1 MTYQEARRLRGTG
14 LLDLAA
20 QNIALGNGVIGS
32 LGSAMSSKFKA
43 KVTGI
48 KESFDPLNI
57 AKKLTGNFGSAVLGR
72 LTGRNK
78 EDIRYFAGGKRF
90 GSSAG
95 VTQDSNLDSIQPA
108 LYTRVAEGQRQK
120 MKKGESVTDV
130 MAKLYNLLKRGFDQD
145 QNFRD
150 HDIKDKRD
158 KHKRDLKW
166 HKDLLEAITGKKVT
180 SNISKGIV
188 GGGDMFSNIFDKLKT
203 MLAGSLEKSAE
214 KKLAKEAAE
223 QIAKKLEKEA
233 AEKAL
238 KETEKEAAEKALKEA
253 EKEAA
258 EKALKETVKDTSKL
272 AVETVE
278 KGATDLAGKVAGAAI
293 EEKSAQ
299 TAVKVVDEKI
309 IETAAKKS
317 VAEMGSK
324 SIFKGVP
331 LAGALIGLGFSIPRI
346 AKGDYTGAALEVASG
361 VGGITTS
368 VAGGM
373 IQATRDVYKE
383 VYGNFPEKDPPSV
396 AADRLVQIK
405 NVLQKVAE
413 ESFKRRDENLSA
425 EAPKSLQKDI
435 DVNKAAFGY
444 VRPAIRPKSKST
456 GSTGGSASTTDGSA
470 STSEEGMKNYVSRA
484 PTVTPVPASSP
495 VGQKVQE
502 VINQN
507 NNLQMESLTPKV
519 VKIDNSKNITST
531 DSSGGS
537 DVFIDG
543 SVPVRTE
550 DNSLQ
555 TQQRAN
561 LRPI

>member
-130 MAKLYNLLKRGFDQD
+130 MAKLYNLLKSGFDQD

-223 QIAKKLEKEA
+223 QTAKQLEKEA

-238 KETEKEAAEKALKEA
+238 KEV

-272 AVETVE
+272 AVE
-278 KGATDLAGKVAGAAI
+278 KGATDLAGKVAGKTAKAAI

-346 AKGDYTGAALEVASG
+346 ASGDYTGAALEVASG

-383 VYGNFPEKDPPSV
+383 VYGNFPEKDPPNV

-413 ESFKRRDENLSA
+413 ENFKQRDKNLSS
-425 EAPKSLQKDI
+425 EAPESLQKDI
-435 DVNKAAFGY
+435 DVSKAAFGY
-444 VRPAIRPKSKST
+444 IRPAIRSKSKS
-456 GSTGGSASTTDGSA
+456 TDGSA

>member
-1 MTYQEARRLRGTG
+1 MTYQEARRLRNTG

-48 KESFDPLNI
+48 KESLDPLNV

-72 LTGRNK
+72 LTGRSK

-108 LYTRVAEGQRQK
+108 LYTKVAEGQRQK

-130 MAKLYNLLKRGFDQD
+130 MAKLYNLLKRGFDQEE
-145 QNFRD
+145 NFRD

-166 HKDLLEAITGKKVT
+166 HKDLLEAIIGKKTT
-180 SNISKGIV
+180 SNIPKGVV
-188 GGGDMFSNIFDKLKT
+188 GGGDMFSDFFDKLKT
-203 MLAGSLEKSAE
+203 MLGGALEKSVE
-214 KKLAKEAAE
+214 KKLAKETAE
-223 QIAKKLEKEA
+223 QAAKKLEKEVV
-233 AEKAL
+233 EKAA
-238 KETEKEAAEKALKEA
+238 KETI
-253 EKEAA
+253 
-258 EKALKETVKDTSKL
+258 KDTTEG
-272 AVETVE
+272 AVK
-278 KGATDLAGKVAGAAI
+278 KGAADIAGKAAGETAKTAI
-293 EEKSAQ
+293 EEKAAK
-299 TAVKVVDEKI
+299 TAVKVVDEKV

-317 VAEMGSK
+317 VAEMGAK
-324 SIFKGVP
+324 SIFKGIP
-331 LAGALIGLGFSIPRI
+331 LAGALVGLGFSIPRI
-346 AKGDYTGAALEVASG
+346 ASGDYNGAALEVASG

-368 VAGGM
+368 IAGGI

-383 VYGNFPEKDPPSV
+383 VYGNFPEKDSPSV

-405 NVLQKVAE
+405 NVLQRVAE
-413 ESFKRRDENLSA
+413 ENFEQRDKNLSL
-425 EAPKSLQKDI
+425 EAPESLQKDV
-435 DVNKAAFGY
+435 DVSKAAFGY
-444 VRPAIRPKSKST
+444 VRPAIRPKSKPTNVSS
-456 GSTGGSASTTDGSA
+456 GSS

-484 PTVTPVPASSP
+484 PTVTPVSASSP

-507 NNLQMESLTPKV
+507 NNLQMESLAPKI
-519 VKIDNSKNITST
+519 VKIDNSKNITSN
-531 DSSGGS
+531 DNSSGS

>member
-188 GGGDMFSNIFDKLKT
+188 GGGDMFSKIFDKLKT

-223 QIAKKLEKEA
+223 
-233 AEKAL
+233 
-238 KETEKEAAEKALKEA
+238 
-253 EKEAA
+253 
-258 EKALKETVKDTSKL
+258 KALKETVKDTSKL
-272 AVETVE
+272 AVE

-346 AKGDYTGAALEVASG
+346 ASGDYTGAALEVASG

-413 ESFKRRDENLSA
+413 ESFKQRDENLSA

-456 GSTGGSASTTDGSA
+456 GGSA

>member
-223 QIAKKLEKEA
+223 KALKEAEKEA

-238 KETEKEAAEKALKEA
+238 KEV

-272 AVETVE
+272 AVE

-346 AKGDYTGAALEVASG
+346 AAGDYTGAALEVASG

-383 VYGNFPEKDPPSV
+383 VYGNFPEEDPPSV

-413 ESFKRRDENLSA
+413 ESFKQREENLSA

-435 DVNKAAFGY
+435 DVSKAAFGY

-456 GSTGGSASTTDGSA
+456 GSTGGSASTTDGSASTTDGSA

>member
-238 KETEKEAAEKALKEA
+238 KEA

-272 AVETVE
+272 AVE

-383 VYGNFPEKDPPSV
+383 VYGNFPEEDPPSV

-413 ESFKRRDENLSA
+413 ESFKQRDENLSA

-470 STSEEGMKNYVSRA
+470 STTDGSASTSEEGMKN
-484 PTVTPVPASSP
+484 
-495 VGQKVQE
+495 
-502 VINQN
+502 
-507 NNLQMESLTPKV
+507 
-519 VKIDNSKNITST
+519 
-531 DSSGGS
+531 
-537 DVFIDG
+537 
-543 SVPVRTE
+543 
-550 DNSLQ
+550 
-555 TQQRAN
+555 
-561 LRPI
+561 

>member
-188 GGGDMFSNIFDKLKT
+188 GGGDMFSKIFDKLKT

-223 QIAKKLEKEA
+223 
-233 AEKAL
+233 KAL
-238 KETEKEAAEKALKEA
+238 KEAEKEAAEKALKEA

-331 LAGALIGLGFSIPRI
+331 LAGALIGLGFSIPKI

-373 IQATRDVYKE
+373 ILATRDVYKE

-413 ESFKRRDENLSA
+413 ESFKQRDENLSA

-435 DVNKAAFGY
+435 DVSKAAFGY

-484 PTVTPVPASSP
+484 PTVTPVPESSP

>member
-223 QIAKKLEKEA
+223 
-233 AEKAL
+233 KAL
-238 KETEKEAAEKALKEA
+238 KEAEKEAAEKALKEA

-272 AVETVE
+272 AVG

-331 LAGALIGLGFSIPRI
+331 LAGALIGLGFSIPKI

-413 ESFKRRDENLSA
+413 ESFKQREENLSA

-435 DVNKAAFGY
+435 NVNKAAFGY

-456 GSTGGSASTTDGSA
+456 GGSA

>member
-188 GGGDMFSNIFDKLKT
+188 GGGDMFSKIFDKLKT

-214 KKLAKEAAE
+214 KKLA
-223 QIAKKLEKEA
+223 
-233 AEKAL
+233 
-238 KETEKEAAEKALKEA
+238 KEAAEKALKEA

-272 AVETVE
+272 AVE
-278 KGATDLAGKVAGAAI
+278 KGATDLAGKVAGETTKAAI

-346 AKGDYTGAALEVASG
+346 ASGDYTGAALEVASG

-413 ESFKRRDENLSA
+413 ESFKQRDKNLSA
-425 EAPKSLQKDI
+425 EAPESLQKDI
-435 DVNKAAFGY
+435 DVSKAAFGY

>member
-188 GGGDMFSNIFDKLKT
+188 GGGDMFSKIFDKLKT

-223 QIAKKLEKEA
+223 
-233 AEKAL
+233 KAL
-238 KETEKEAAEKALKEA
+238 KEAEKEAAEKALKEA

-272 AVETVE
+272 AVQQ
-278 KGATDLAGKVAGAAI
+278 GATDVAGKVAGAAI

-331 LAGALIGLGFSIPRI
+331 LAGALIGLGFSIPKI
-346 AKGDYTGAALEVASG
+346 AKGDYTGAALEVVSG

-373 IQATRDVYKE
+373 ILATRDVYKE
-383 VYGNFPEKDPPSV
+383 VYGNFPEEDPPSV

-413 ESFKRRDENLSA
+413 ESFKQRDENLSA

-435 DVNKAAFGY
+435 DVSKAAFGY

-456 GSTGGSASTTDGSA
+456 GSTGGSASTTDGSASTTDGSA

>member
-188 GGGDMFSNIFDKLKT
+188 GGGDMFSKIFDKLKT

-223 QIAKKLEKEA
+223 QTAKQLEKEA

-238 KETEKEAAEKALKEA
+238 KETEKEAAEKALKE
-253 EKEAA
+253 
-258 EKALKETVKDTSKL
+258 TVKDTSKL
-272 AVETVE
+272 AVEE
-278 KGATDLAGKVAGAAI
+278 GATDLAGKVAGGTAKAAI

-346 AKGDYTGAALEVASG
+346 ASGDYTGAALEVASG

-413 ESFKRRDENLSA
+413 ESFKQRDKNLSS
-425 EAPKSLQKDI
+425 EAPESLQKDI

>member
-188 GGGDMFSNIFDKLKT
+188 GGGDMFSKIFDKLKT

-223 QIAKKLEKEA
+223 
-233 AEKAL
+233 KAL
-238 KETEKEAAEKALKEA
+238 KEAEKEAAEKALKEA

-272 AVETVE
+272 AVE
-278 KGATDLAGKVAGAAI
+278 KGATDLAGKVAGETTKAAI

-346 AKGDYTGAALEVASG
+346 ASGDYTGAALEVASG

-413 ESFKRRDENLSA
+413 ESFKQRDKNLSA

-435 DVNKAAFGY
+435 DVSKAAFGY

>member
-130 MAKLYNLLKRGFDQD
+130 MAKLYNLLKSGFDQD

-214 KKLAKEAAE
+214 KKLAKEATE
-223 QIAKKLEKEA
+223 QTAKQL
-233 AEKAL
+233 
-238 KETEKEAAEKALKEA
+238 

-272 AVETVE
+272 AVE
-278 KGATDLAGKVAGAAI
+278 KGATDLAGKVAGETAKAAI

-346 AKGDYTGAALEVASG
+346 ASGDYTGAALEVASG

-413 ESFKRRDENLSA
+413 ESFNQRDKNLSA
-425 EAPKSLQKDI
+425 EAPESLQKDI
-435 DVNKAAFGY
+435 DVSKAAFGY

-456 GSTGGSASTTDGSA
+456 GGSA

-543 SVPVRTE
+543 SVSVRTE

>member
-223 QIAKKLEKEA
+223 
-233 AEKAL
+233 
-238 KETEKEAAEKALKEA
+238 
-253 EKEAA
+253 
-258 EKALKETVKDTSKL
+258 KALKETVKDTSKL
-272 AVETVE
+272 AVE

-346 AKGDYTGAALEVASG
+346 ASGDYTGAALEVASG

-413 ESFKRRDENLSA
+413 ESFKQRDKNLSS
-425 EAPKSLQKDI
+425 EAPESLQKDI

>member
-188 GGGDMFSNIFDKLKT
+188 GGGDMFSKIFDKLKT

-223 QIAKKLEKEA
+223 QTAKQLEKEA

-238 KETEKEAAEKALKEA
+238 KETEKEAAEKALKEV

-272 AVETVE
+272 AVEE
-278 KGATDLAGKVAGAAI
+278 GATDLAGKVAGGTAKAAI

-346 AKGDYTGAALEVASG
+346 ASGDYTGAALEVASG

-413 ESFKRRDENLSA
+413 ESFKQRDKNLSA
-425 EAPKSLQKDI
+425 EAPESLQKDI
-435 DVNKAAFGY
+435 DVSKAAFGY

-456 GSTGGSASTTDGSA
+456 GGSA

>member
-188 GGGDMFSNIFDKLKT
+188 GGGDMFSKIFDKLKT

-223 QIAKKLEKEA
+223 QTAKQLEKEA

-238 KETEKEAAEKALKEA
+238 KEV

-272 AVETVE
+272 AVEE
-278 KGATDLAGKVAGAAI
+278 GATDLAGKVAGGTAKAAI

-346 AKGDYTGAALEVASG
+346 ASGDYTGAALEVASG

-413 ESFKRRDENLSA
+413 ESFKQRDENLSA

-435 DVNKAAFGY
+435 DVSKAAFGY

-456 GSTGGSASTTDGSA
+456 GSTGGSAST
-470 STSEEGMKNYVSRA
+470 SEEGMKNYVSRA
-484 PTVTPVPASSP
+484 PTVTPVPESSP

>member
-223 QIAKKLEKEA
+223 QTAKQLEKEA

-238 KETEKEAAEKALKEA
+238 KEV

-272 AVETVE
+272 AVEE
-278 KGATDLAGKVAGAAI
+278 GATDLAGKVAGGTAKAAI

-331 LAGALIGLGFSIPRI
+331 LAGALIGLGFSIPKI
-346 AKGDYTGAALEVASG
+346 ASGDYTGAALEVASG

-373 IQATRDVYKE
+373 ILATRDVYKE
-383 VYGNFPEKDPPSV
+383 VYGNFPEKDPPNV

-413 ESFKRRDENLSA
+413 ESFKQRDKNLSS
-425 EAPKSLQKDI
+425 EAPESLQKDI
-435 DVNKAAFGY
+435 DVSKAAFGY

-456 GSTGGSASTTDGSA
+456 GGSA
-470 STSEEGMKNYVSRA
+470 STSEEGMKNYVSRT

-519 VKIDNSKNITST
+519 IKIDNSKNITST

>member
-223 QIAKKLEKEA
+223 
-233 AEKAL
+233 KAL
-238 KETEKEAAEKALKEA
+238 KEAEKEAAEKALKEA

-272 AVETVE
+272 AVQQ
-278 KGATDLAGKVAGAAI
+278 GATDVAGKVAGAAI

-331 LAGALIGLGFSIPRI
+331 LAGALIGLGFSIPKI
-346 AKGDYTGAALEVASG
+346 AKGDYTGAALEVVSG

-373 IQATRDVYKE
+373 ILATRDVYKE

-413 ESFKRRDENLSA
+413 ESFKQREENLSA

-435 DVNKAAFGY
+435 NVNKAAFGY

-456 GSTGGSASTTDGSA
+456 GGSA